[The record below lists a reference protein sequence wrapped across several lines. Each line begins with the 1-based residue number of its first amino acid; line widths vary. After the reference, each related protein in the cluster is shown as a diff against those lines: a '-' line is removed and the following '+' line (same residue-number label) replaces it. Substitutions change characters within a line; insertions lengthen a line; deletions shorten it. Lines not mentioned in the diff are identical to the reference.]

1 MLKNWQNQ
9 SMKKIL
15 IVLTMVLLLAGCGK
29 NGDSLPKSSSDES
42 LADHQEPSS
51 SETEILSEDHAILET
66 YTVPEGWEKSEKHS
80 TDSQIFYIEKGHEND
95 EKPDNISIH
104 VGKNKYRLDE
114 HEQFRDAIVQQ
125 ILMQL
130 GGIEAQLN
138 GDGTYTKQGDLLYIF
153 TIDEGDIVTTQYY
166 IVKDYGFCL
175 IQLTNFSGSET
186 TEQDA
191 KDMVDSFVW
200 DTEG

>member
-1 MLKNWQNQ
+1 MDGRNLR
-9 SMKKIL
+9 SIL
-15 IVLTMVLLLAGCGK
+15 LIRRF
-29 NGDSLPKSSSDES
+29 S
-42 LADHQEPSS
+42 
-51 SETEILSEDHAILET
+51 I
-66 YTVPEGWEKSEKHS
+66 
-80 TDSQIFYIEKGHEND
+80 ND

-104 VGKNKYRLDE
+104 VGKNKYSLDE

-130 GGIEAQLN
+130 DGIEAQLN
-138 GDGTYTKQGDLLYIF
+138 GDGTYTEQGELLYIF

-175 IQLTNFSGSET
+175 IQRTNFSGSET
-186 TEQDA
+186 TEQA
-191 KDMVDSFVW
+191 ARDMVDSFVW

>member
-1 MLKNWQNQ
+1 MLDAAKMGLHRHNLPLMNLWRISRN
-9 SMKKIL
+9 
-15 IVLTMVLLLAGCGK
+15 LLL
-29 NGDSLPKSSSDES
+29 PKPKYHLKIMRFPEVI
-42 LADHQEPSS
+42 PSRRDGRNLRS
-51 SETEILSEDHAILET
+51 I
-66 YTVPEGWEKSEKHS
+66 
-80 TDSQIFYIEKGHEND
+80 QIFYIEEGHEND
-95 EKPDNISIH
+95 EKPDNISVH
-104 VGKNKYRLDE
+104 VGKNKYSLDE

-130 GGIEAQLN
+130 DGIEAQLN
-138 GDGTYTKQGDLLYIF
+138 GDGTYTEQGDLLYIF

-186 TEQDA
+186 TEQA
-191 KDMVDSFVW
+191 ARDMVDSFVW

>member
-1 MLKNWQNQ
+1 
-9 SMKKIL
+9 
-15 IVLTMVLLLAGCGK
+15 MVLLLAGCGK
-29 NGDSLPKSSSDES
+29 NGTSSPQSPSDES
-42 LADHQEPSS
+42 VADQQEPSS
-51 SETEILSEDHAILET
+51 SETEISSEYNAIPGS
-66 YTVPEGWEKSEKHS
+66 YTVPDGWEESEKHS
-80 TDSQIFYIEKGHEND
+80 TDSQIFYIEEGHEND

-104 VGKNKYRLDE
+104 VGKNKYSLDE

-130 GGIEAQLN
+130 DGIEAQLN
-138 GDGTYTKQGDLLYIF
+138 GDGTYTEQGELLYIF

-186 TEQDA
+186 TEQA
-191 KDMVDSFVW
+191 ARDMVDSFVW

>member
-1 MLKNWQNQ
+1 
-9 SMKKIL
+9 MKKIL
-15 IVLTMVLLLAGCGK
+15 IMLLAMVLLLAGCSK
-29 NGDSLPKSSSDES
+29 NRTSSPQSPSDES
-42 LADHQEPSS
+42 VADQQESS
-51 SETEILSEDHAILET
+51 SETEISSEDPAIPGS
-66 YTVPEGWEKSEKHS
+66 YTVPAGWEKSEKHS
-80 TDSQIFYIEKGHEND
+80 TDSQIFYIEEGHEND

-104 VGKNKYRLDE
+104 VGKNKYSLDE

-130 GGIEAQLN
+130 DGIEAQLN
-138 GDGTYTKQGDLLYIF
+138 GDGTYTEQGDLLYIF

-166 IVKDYGFCL
+166 IVRDYGFCL

-186 TEQDA
+186 TEQA
-191 KDMVDSFVW
+191 ARDMVDSFVW

>member
-1 MLKNWQNQ
+1 MGLHRHNLPLMNLWRIGRNP
-9 SMKKIL
+9 L
-15 IVLTMVLLLAGCGK
+15 
-29 NGDSLPKSSSDES
+29 LPKPKYHLKIMRFPEVI
-42 LADHQEPSS
+42 PSRRDGRNLRS
-51 SETEILSEDHAILET
+51 ILLIRRF
-66 YTVPEGWEKSEKHS
+66 
-80 TDSQIFYIEKGHEND
+80 FYIEEGHEND

-104 VGKNKYRLDE
+104 VGKNKYSLEE

-130 GGIEAQLN
+130 DGIEAQLN
-138 GDGTYTKQGDLLYIF
+138 GDGTYTEQGDLLYIF

-186 TEQDA
+186 TEQA
-191 KDMVDSFVW
+191 ARDMVDSFVW

>member
-1 MLKNWQNQ
+1 
-9 SMKKIL
+9 MKKIL
-15 IVLTMVLLLAGCGK
+15 IVLLAMVLLLAGCGK
-29 NGDSLPKSSSDES
+29 NGTSS
-42 LADHQEPSS
+42 
-51 SETEILSEDHAILET
+51 
-66 YTVPEGWEKSEKHS
+66 HS
-80 TDSQIFYIEKGHEND
+80 TDSQIFYIEEGHEND

-104 VGKNKYRLDE
+104 VGKNKYSLEE

-130 GGIEAQLN
+130 DGIEAQLN
-138 GDGTYTKQGDLLYIF
+138 GDGTYTEQGELLYIF

-186 TEQDA
+186 TEQA
-191 KDMVDSFVW
+191 ARDMVDSFVW